1 MPTQVPVSPG
11 VFTWPSD
18 APRLLG
24 SRCTNC
30 GNHMFPT
37 QSGCAKCAGSETETV
52 ELSNRGTLWTWTVQ
66 GFAPKSPPYAGA
78 TDGSFEPFGVGY
90 VELPGEVKVETR
102 LTESDPA
109 KLRIGMDVE
118 LVVVPL
124 TTDADGNEV
133 ITFAFQPVDSG
144 DGTTAPDTTAQDTAA
159 QDTAAQG
166 TATQGTSEQEV
177 AR

>member
-18 APRLLG
+18 RPVLLG
-24 SRCTNC
+24 SRCTAC

-37 QSGCAKCAGSETETV
+37 QSGCSKCAGTETEPV

-66 GFAPKSPPYAGA
+66 GFAPKAPPYLGA
-78 TDGSFEPFGVGY
+78 TDPASFVPFGVGY
-90 VELPGEVKVETR
+90 VELAGQVKVESR

-109 KLRIGMDVE
+109 KLQIGME
-118 LVVVPL
+118 MEMVVVPL
-124 TTDADGNEV
+124 TTDGDGNEV
-133 ITFAFQPVDSG
+133 MTFAFRPIETGEPSQTG
-144 DGTTAPDTTAQDTAA
+144 E
-159 QDTAAQG
+159 
-166 TATQGTSEQEV
+166 TSVSSETEE